1 MLVCFL
7 LFDVKHES
15 LAQCLS
21 YNSSAAYELR
31 QRGGRSNHYGAG
43 CGTSDAVAETDCKTL
58 DKPQRCIPA
67 IPSIYEELDLSQ
79 TCGGGECNIY
89 ESGSQNDIE
98 FVGPDYMYEHL
109 DASQKSISNI
119 LATKDELDD

>member
-43 CGTSDAVAETDCKTL
+43 CGTSDAVAETDYKKL
-58 DKPQRCIPA
+58 DKPQRCAPA
-67 IPSIYEELDLSQ
+67 IPSIYEELNISQ
-79 TCGGGECNIY
+79 TCGECNIY
-89 ESGSQNDIE
+89 DSGSQNDIDAD
-98 FVGPDYMYEHL
+98 GPDYEHP
-109 DASQKSISNI
+109 DASQKSLSNI
-119 LATKDELDD
+119 LATNDESVIDD